1 MTEQPKHPFQTAPMT
16 VDEYLVWGETHPG
29 KYELHDGVIVKM
41 PSEQAGHLKVKGRAH
56 MELHRA
62 VKASGRSDLHVLPDG
77 ATVRIAPHR
86 AYEPD
91 ALVYAGPELPDTA
104 IEVPNPVIVVE
115 VLSPSTANFDATQ
128 KLIGYFGVP
137 SIAHYLIVHPAE
149 LPVILHSRQ
158 ADGTILTRLLQSGTV
173 KLDPPGIE
181 IDIASLL
188 AAS

>member
-1 MTEQPKHPFQTAPMT
+1 MTEQPKHPFQTTPMT
-16 VDEYLVWGETHPG
+16 VDEYLVWGETHVG

-41 PSEQAGHLKVKGRAH
+41 PSEQIGHVKVKYRVQTELLRAI
-56 MELHRA
+56 
-62 VKASGRSDLHVLPDG
+62 KASGLGDLHMLADG
-77 ATVRIAPHR
+77 VTVRIAPHR

-104 IEVPNPVIVVE
+104 IEIPNPVIVVE
-115 VLSPSTANFDATQ
+115 VLSPSTANFDATE

-158 ADGTILTRLLQSGTV
+158 ADGTILTRLLQSGAV

-188 AAS
+188 AAN